1 MGEKMSKIK
10 TKEISTTEIT
20 AKDISRKTISAKDIS
35 TRVREAGVVGAGG
48 AGFPTHVKL
57 SAQAEIVIVNAAE
70 CEPLLKTDQQLAAR
84 HPDLLIKGLTLAMEA
99 TGAQKGIIA
108 LKAKYKDGIAALEP
122 YIADTNNL
130 EIAIMPDIY
139 PAGDEVI
146 TIWLT
151 TGRRVPPGGIP
162 LNIGVVV
169 NNVQTLIN
177 VARAVDG
184 TPVTTRTLTV
194 TGAVKQPVTVT
205 VPIGT
210 SLRDVLEL
218 AGGGSEDL
226 TYINGGP
233 MMGTL
238 ITDLSAPVTKT
249 TGGLIALPKD
259 HMLIERKRKTIEII
273 LRIAKTVC
281 EQCSFCTEL
290 CPRHII
296 GHELSPHRLIRAVNY
311 QNLGSPSLVTSALTC
326 SECGV
331 CEAYACPVG
340 ISPLRVNIALK
351 AELRAKGIKYQGEL
365 GNVDPMAKQRLIP
378 SSRLMDRLRLRSWYK
393 EAPLSLEVYQPD
405 EVTLKLQQHI
415 GALAV
420 PVVKV
425 GDVVRVGQLVGEIP
439 EGALGAKV
447 HASIDGTVKEIT
459 PQTITIRKGG
469 AAK

>member
-1 MGEKMSKIK
+1 MNNGESIN
-10 TKEISTTEIT
+10 ELSAEQIST
-20 AKDISRKTISAKDIS
+20 DQISADQIS
-35 TRVREAGVVGAGG
+35 TDVRNAGVVGAGG

-57 SAQAEIVIVNAAE
+57 SAKAEIVIVNAAE

-84 HPDLLIKGLTLAMEA
+84 YPDQVVKGLILAMKA

-108 LKAKYKDGIAALEP
+108 LKAKYKDAIAALEP
-122 YIADTNNL
+122 CIADTDTL
-130 EIAIMPDIY
+130 ELAIMPDIY

-184 TPVTTRTLTV
+184 IPVTTRTLTV
-194 TGAVKQPVTVT
+194 TGAVKGPKTVT

-218 AGGGSEDL
+218 AGGIDPDL
-226 TYINGGP
+226 TYISGGP

-238 ITDLSAPVTKT
+238 ITDLSTPVTKT
-249 TGGLIALPKD
+249 TGGLIGLPKD
-259 HMLIERKRKTIEII
+259 HPLIKRKGMSVETV

-290 CPRHII
+290 CPRHIL

-311 QNLGSPSLVTSALTC
+311 KNVGDPRLVTSALTC

-351 AELRAKGIKYQGEL
+351 AELRAKGIQYQGEL
-365 GNVDPMAKQRLIP
+365 GKVDPMANHRLIP
-378 SSRLMDRLRLRSWYK
+378 SSRLMDRLRLRPWYK
-393 EAPLSLEVYQPD
+393 EAPLSFDEYQPD

-415 GALAV
+415 GAPAV
-420 PVVKV
+420 PVVNV
-425 GDVVRVGQLVGEIP
+425 GDVVQVGQLIGEIP

-447 HASIDGTVKEIT
+447 HASLDGTVIQRT
-459 PQTITIRKGG
+459 AQTITIRKGG
-469 AAK
+469 ATQ

>member
-1 MGEKMSKIK
+1 MKRLNDKPVN
-10 TKEISTTEIT
+10 TIST
-20 AKDISRKTISAKDIS
+20 K
-35 TRVREAGVVGAGG
+35 VREAGVVGAGG

-57 SAQAEIVIVNAAE
+57 AAQAEIVIVNGAE

-84 HPDLLIKGLTLAMEA
+84 YPEQLIKGLTLAMEA
-99 TGAQKGIIA
+99 TGAKQGIIA
-108 LKAKYKDGIAALEP
+108 LKAKYKEAIMALEP
-122 YIADTNNL
+122 YLTEQVQISIL
-130 EIAIMPDIY
+130 PDIY

-177 VARAVDG
+177 VARAYVG
-184 TPVTTRTLTV
+184 EPVTTRTLTV
-194 TGAVKQPVTVT
+194 TGAVKNPITVT

-210 SLRDVLEL
+210 SLREVLEL
-218 AGGGSEDL
+218 AGGGIAEDL
-226 TYINGGP
+226 RYINGGP
-233 MMGTL
+233 MMGRL
-238 ITDLSAPVTKT
+238 ITDLTEPVTKT

-259 HMLIERKRKTIEII
+259 HLLIERKSKSLETI

-290 CPRHII
+290 CPRHLI
-296 GHELSPHRLIRAVNY
+296 GHELSPHLLIRAVNY
-311 QNLGSPSLVTSALTC
+311 KNLGKPSMLTSALTC

-340 ISPLRVNIALK
+340 ISPLRVNQALK
-351 AELRAKGIKYQGEL
+351 AELRAKGLKYLGEL
-365 GNVDPMAKQRLIP
+365 GNVDPMANHRLIP
-378 SSRLMDRLRLRSWYK
+378 TSRLMDRLNLRSLYS
-393 EAPLSLEVYQPD
+393 EAPLSLENYVPD

-415 GALAV
+415 GAPAIAKV
-420 PVVKV
+420 QV
-425 GDVVRVGQLVGEIP
+425 GDVVSQGQVVGEIP
-439 EGALGAKV
+439 EGALGARI
-447 HASIDGTVKEIT
+447 HASVSGTVIEVT
-459 PQTITIRKGG
+459 PQTITVRKGG

>member
-1 MGEKMSKIK
+1 MNNGERIK
-10 TKEISTTEIT
+10 ALSAQPISIDPLSAEQIST
-20 AKDISRKTISAKDIS
+20 A
-35 TRVREAGVVGAGG
+35 VRNAGVVGAGG

-57 SAQAEIVIVNAAE
+57 SAKAEVVIVNAAE

-84 HPDLLIKGLTLAMEA
+84 YPDQVVKGLILAMKA

-108 LKAKYKDGIAALEP
+108 LKAKYKDAIAALEP
-122 YIADTNNL
+122 YLADTNTIDL
-130 EIAIMPDIY
+130 AIMPDIY

-184 TPVTTRTLTV
+184 LPVTTRTLTV
-194 TGAVKQPVTVT
+194 TGAVKKPITVT

-210 SLRDVLEL
+210 FLRDVLDL
-218 AGGGSEDL
+218 AGGVDPDL
-226 TYINGGP
+226 TYISGGP

-238 ITDLSAPVTKT
+238 ITDLSTPVTKT
-249 TGGLIALPKD
+249 TGGLIGLPKD
-259 HMLIERKRKTIEII
+259 HPLIKRKGMTVETV

-290 CPRHII
+290 CPRHIL

-311 QNLGSPSLVTSALTC
+311 KKVGDPLLVTSALTC

-351 AELRAKGIKYQGEL
+351 AELRAKGIRYQGEL
-365 GNVDPMAKQRLIP
+365 GKVDPMAMHRLIP
-378 SSRLMDRLRLRSWYK
+378 SSRLMDRLKLRPWYK
-393 EAPLSLEVYQPD
+393 EAPLSLEEYQPE

-415 GALAV
+415 GAPADPIV
-420 PVVKV
+420 NV
-425 GDVVRVGQLVGEIP
+425 GDVVQVGQLIGEIP
-439 EGALGAKV
+439 EGSLGAKV
-447 HASIDGTVKEIT
+447 HASLDGTVIQRT
-459 PQTITIRKGG
+459 GQTITIRKGG
-469 AAK
+469 ATL

>member
-1 MGEKMSKIK
+1 MNDKS
-10 TKEISTTEIT
+10 TNNISPNGLST
-20 AKDISRKTISAKDIS
+20 KDITTI
-35 TRVREAGVVGAGG
+35 VREAGVVGAGG

-57 SAQAEIVIVNAAE
+57 AAQAEIVVVNGAE
-70 CEPLLKTDQQLAAR
+70 CEPMLKTDQQLAASY
-84 HPDLLIKGLTLAMEA
+84 PDQLIKGLNIAMKA

-108 LKAKYKDGIAALEP
+108 LKAKYQAAIQALKP
-122 YIADTNNL
+122 YLTDQMQ
-130 EIAIMPDIY
+130 IAIMPDIY

-162 LNIGVVV
+162 INIGVVV

-177 VARAVDG
+177 VAKAYEG
-184 TPVTTRTLTV
+184 EPVTSRTITV
-194 TGAVKQPVTVT
+194 TGAVKKPLTVT

-210 SLRDVLEL
+210 SLQEVLDL
-218 AGGGSEDL
+218 AGGGRGDEL
-226 TYINGGP
+226 AYMLGGP
-233 MMGTL
+233 MMGSL

-259 HMLIERKRKTIEII
+259 HPLIQRKRMPLETV

-311 QNLGSPSLVTSALTC
+311 KAMLDLQTLTSALTC
-326 SECGV
+326 SECGI

-340 ISPLRVNIALK
+340 ISPLRVNRALK

-365 GNVDPMAKQRLIP
+365 GKEDTMVQHRLIP
-378 SSRLMDRLRLRSWYK
+378 SSRLVQRLKLGPWYK
-393 EAPLSLEVYQPD
+393 EAPLALETYEPKEVSLN
-405 EVTLKLQQHI
+405 LQQHI
-415 GALAV
+415 GVPAI

-425 GDVVRVGQLVGEIP
+425 GEIVQRGQVVGEIP
-439 EGALGAKV
+439 EGALGARV
-447 HASIDGTVKEIT
+447 HE
-459 PQTITIRKGG
+459 
-469 AAK
+469 

>member
-1 MGEKMSKIK
+1 M
-10 TKEISTTEIT
+10 KEIS
-20 AKDISRKTISAKDIS
+20 A
-35 TRVREAGVVGAGG
+35 RVREAGVVGAGG

-70 CEPLLKTDQQLAAR
+70 CEPLLKTDQQLIAR
-84 HPDLLIKGLTLAMEA
+84 SPELLVKGLTLAMEA

-108 LKAKYKDGIAALEP
+108 LKAKYKDAIAALEP
-122 YIADTNNL
+122 LITNTEKL

-177 VARAVDG
+177 VARAIEG

-194 TGAVKQPVTVT
+194 TGAVKNPVTVT

-210 SLRDVLEL
+210 AIRDVIEL

-226 TYINGGP
+226 AYINGGP

-238 ITDLSAPVTKT
+238 IPDLSASVTKT
-249 TGGLIALPKD
+249 TGGLIALPND
-259 HMLIERKRKTIEII
+259 HMLIQRKRKTVENI

-311 QNLGSPSLVTSALTC
+311 KNVTDPSLVTSALTC

-331 CEAYACPVG
+331 CEAYSCPVG

-365 GNVDPMAKQRLIP
+365 GKEDPMAKHRLIP
-378 SSRLMDRLRLRSWYK
+378 SSRLLDRLRLRPWYK
-393 EAPLSLEVYQPD
+393 EAPLSLEVYEPD

-415 GALAV
+415 GAPAV

-425 GDVVRVGQLVGEIP
+425 GDAVHVGQLIGEIP

-447 HASIDGTVKEIT
+447 HASIKGTVIHMT
-459 PQTITIRKGG
+459 PETITIRKGG

>member
-1 MGEKMSKIK
+1 MNNGERIK
-10 TKEISTTEIT
+10 ELRAEPISIEQL
-20 AKDISRKTISAKDIS
+20 SAEQLS
-35 TRVREAGVVGAGG
+35 AAVRNAGVVGAGG

-57 SAQAEIVIVNAAE
+57 SAQAELVIVNAAE

-84 HPDLLIKGLTLAMEA
+84 YPDQVVKGLILAMKA

-108 LKAKYKDGIAALEP
+108 LKAKYKDAIAALEP
-122 YIADTNNL
+122 YIADSDTL
-130 EIAIMPDIY
+130 ELAIMPDIY

-184 TPVTTRTLTV
+184 IPVTTRTLTV
-194 TGAVKQPVTVT
+194 TGAVKKPMTVT

-218 AGGGSEDL
+218 AGGVDPDL
-226 TYINGGP
+226 TYISGGP

-238 ITDLSAPVTKT
+238 ITDLSTPVTKT
-249 TGGLIALPKD
+249 TGGLIGLPKD
-259 HMLIERKRKTIEII
+259 HPLIKRKGMTVETV

-290 CPRHII
+290 CPRHIL

-311 QNLGSPSLVTSALTC
+311 KNVGDPLLVTSALTC

-351 AELRAKGIKYQGEL
+351 AELRAKGIRYQGEL
-365 GNVDPMAKQRLIP
+365 GKVDPMANHRLIP
-378 SSRLMDRLRLRSWYK
+378 SSRLMDRLRLRPWYK
-393 EAPLSLEVYQPD
+393 EAPLSLDEYQPD

-415 GALAV
+415 GAPSD
-420 PVVKV
+420 PVVNV
-425 GDVVRVGQLVGEIP
+425 GDVVQVGQVIGEIP
-439 EGALGAKV
+439 EGSLGAKV
-447 HASIDGTVKEIT
+447 HASLDGTVIQRT
-459 PQTITIRKGG
+459 AQSITIRKGG
-469 AAK
+469 ATP

>member
-1 MGEKMSKIK
+1 MNNGERIK
-10 TKEISTTEIT
+10 ELSAEPISIEQLSAEQIST
-20 AKDISRKTISAKDIS
+20 A
-35 TRVREAGVVGAGG
+35 VRNAGVVGAGG

-57 SAQAEIVIVNAAE
+57 SAKAEVVIVNAAE

-84 HPDLLIKGLTLAMEA
+84 YPDQVVKGLILAMKA

-108 LKAKYKDGIAALEP
+108 LKAKYKDAIAALEP
-122 YIADTNNL
+122 YIADSDTL
-130 EIAIMPDIY
+130 ELAIMPDIY

-184 TPVTTRTLTV
+184 IPVTTRTLTV
-194 TGAVKQPVTVT
+194 TGAVKKPMTVT

-218 AGGGSEDL
+218 AGGVDPDL
-226 TYINGGP
+226 TYISGGP

-238 ITDLSAPVTKT
+238 ITDLSTPVTKT
-249 TGGLIALPKD
+249 TGGLIGLPKD
-259 HMLIERKRKTIEII
+259 HPLIKRKGMTVENV

-290 CPRHII
+290 CPRHIL

-311 QNLGSPSLVTSALTC
+311 KNVGDPLLVTSALTC

-351 AELRAKGIKYQGEL
+351 AELRAKGIRYQGEL
-365 GNVDPMAKQRLIP
+365 GKVDPMANHRLIP
-378 SSRLMDRLRLRSWYK
+378 SSRLMDRLRLRPWYK
-393 EAPLSLEVYQPD
+393 EAPLSLDEYQPE

-415 GALAV
+415 GAPAV
-420 PVVKV
+420 PVVNV
-425 GDVVRVGQLVGEIP
+425 GDAVQVGQVIGEIP
-439 EGALGAKV
+439 EGSLGAKV
-447 HASIDGTVKEIT
+447 HASLDGTVIQRT
-459 PQTITIRKGG
+459 AQSITIRKGG
-469 AAK
+469 ATP

>member
-1 MGEKMSKIK
+1 MNNGERIK
-10 TKEISTTEIT
+10 ELRAEPISIEQF
-20 AKDISRKTISAKDIS
+20 SAEQLS
-35 TRVREAGVVGAGG
+35 AAVRNAGVVGAGG

-57 SAQAEIVIVNAAE
+57 SAQAELVIVNAAE

-84 HPDLLIKGLTLAMEA
+84 YPDQVVKGLILAMKA

-108 LKAKYKDGIAALEP
+108 LKAKYKDAIAALEP
-122 YIADTNNL
+122 YIADSDTL
-130 EIAIMPDIY
+130 ELAIMPDIY

-184 TPVTTRTLTV
+184 IPVTTRTLTV
-194 TGAVKQPVTVT
+194 TGAVKKPMTVT

-218 AGGGSEDL
+218 AGGVDPDL
-226 TYINGGP
+226 TYISGGP

-238 ITDLSAPVTKT
+238 ITDLSTPVTKT
-249 TGGLIALPKD
+249 TGGLIGLPKD
-259 HMLIERKRKTIEII
+259 HPLIKRKGMTVETV

-290 CPRHII
+290 CPRHIL

-311 QNLGSPSLVTSALTC
+311 KNVGDPLLVTSALTC

-351 AELRAKGIKYQGEL
+351 AELRAKGIRYQGEL
-365 GNVDPMAKQRLIP
+365 GKVDPMANHRLIP
-378 SSRLMDRLRLRSWYK
+378 SSRLMDRLRLRPWYK
-393 EAPLSLEVYQPD
+393 EAPLSLDEYQPD

-415 GALAV
+415 GAPSD
-420 PVVKV
+420 PVVNV
-425 GDVVRVGQLVGEIP
+425 GDVVQVGQVIGEIP
-439 EGALGAKV
+439 EGSLGAKV
-447 HASIDGTVKEIT
+447 HASLDGTVIQRT
-459 PQTITIRKGG
+459 AQSITIRKGG
-469 AAK
+469 ATP

>member
-1 MGEKMSKIK
+1 MIDISADQ
-10 TKEISTTEIT
+10 ISTHV
-20 AKDISRKTISAKDIS
+20 KD
-35 TRVREAGVVGAGG
+35 AGVVGAGG

-57 SAQAEIVIVNAAE
+57 SAKAEIVIVNAAE

-84 HPDLLIKGLTLAMEA
+84 YPDQVVKGLSLSMKA
-99 TGAQKGIIA
+99 TGAQQGIIA
-108 LKAKYKDGIAALEP
+108 LKAKYKDAIAVLEP
-122 YIADTNNL
+122 HLTPNMQL
-130 EIAIMPDIY
+130 AIMPDIY

-177 VARAVDG
+177 VANAVDG
-184 TPVTTRTLTV
+184 KPVTTRTLTV
-194 TGAVKQPVTVT
+194 TGAVNNPITVT

-210 SLRDVLEL
+210 SMHDVLEL
-218 AGGGSEDL
+218 AGGIDKDL
-226 TYINGGP
+226 MYISGGP

-238 ITDLSAPVTKT
+238 ITDLSTPVTKT
-249 TGGLIALPKD
+249 TGGLIGLPKE
-259 HMLIERKRKTIEII
+259 HPLIKRKTMTVEAV

-296 GHELSPHRLIRAVNY
+296 GHELSPHRLIRAMNY
-311 QNLGSPSLVTSALTC
+311 KSIGDPSLVTTALTC

-351 AELRAKGIKYQGEL
+351 AELRAKGIKYHGEL
-365 GNVDPMAKQRLIP
+365 GKEDPMAKHRLVP
-378 SSRLMDRLRLRSWYK
+378 SSRLMDRLRLRPWYK
-393 EAPLSLEVYQPD
+393 EAPLSLKVYEPD
-405 EVTLKLQQHI
+405 EVTLKFQQHI
-415 GALAV
+415 GAPAI

-425 GDVVRVGQLVGEIP
+425 GDVVRVGQLIGEIP

-447 HASIDGTVKEIT
+447 HASIEGSVTQIT

>member
-1 MGEKMSKIK
+1 MGEKMSDISMI
-10 TKEISTTEIT
+10 EIST
-20 AKDISRKTISAKDIS
+20 KVK
-35 TRVREAGVVGAGG
+35 EAGVVGAGG

-57 SAQAEIVIVNAAE
+57 AAQAEIVIVNAAE
-70 CEPLLKTDQQLAAR
+70 CEPLLKTDQQLAAS
-84 HPDLLIKGLTLAMEA
+84 HPELLIRGLTLAMEA

-108 LKAKYKDGIAALEP
+108 LKAKYKDAIAALEP
-122 YIADTNNL
+122 YISNTNNI

-194 TGAVKQPVTVT
+194 TGAVKKPITVT
-205 VPIGT
+205 VPIGM
-210 SLRDVLEL
+210 SIRDVLEL

-226 TYINGGP
+226 AYINGGP

-249 TGGLIALPKD
+249 TGGLIALPND
-259 HMLIERKRKTIEII
+259 HMLIQRKRKTVESI

-296 GHELSPHRLIRAVNY
+296 GHELSPHRLIRAVIYKNVGDP
-311 QNLGSPSLVTSALTC
+311 LLVTSALTC

-351 AELRAKGIKYQGEL
+351 TELRAKGIKYQGEL
-365 GNVDPMAKQRLIP
+365 GNVDPMAKHRLIP
-378 SSRLMDRLRLRSWYK
+378 SSRLMDRLRLRPWYK
-393 EAPLSLEVYQPD
+393 EAPLSLEAYEPD
-405 EVTLKLQQHI
+405 EVMLKLQQHI
-415 GALAV
+415 GAPAV
-420 PVVKV
+420 SVVKV
-425 GDVVRVGQLVGEIP
+425 GDIVRVGQLVGEIP

-447 HASIDGTVKEIT
+447 HASIEGTVIQMT
-459 PQTITIRKGG
+459 LQTITIRKGG

>member
-1 MGEKMSKIK
+1 MNNGERIK
-10 TKEISTTEIT
+10 ALSAQPISIDPLSAEQIST
-20 AKDISRKTISAKDIS
+20 A
-35 TRVREAGVVGAGG
+35 VRNAGVVGAGG

-57 SAQAEIVIVNAAE
+57 SAKAEVVIVNAAE

-84 HPDLLIKGLTLAMEA
+84 YPDQVVKGLILAMKA

-108 LKAKYKDGIAALEP
+108 LKAKYKDAIAALEP
-122 YIADTNNL
+122 YLADTNTIDL
-130 EIAIMPDIY
+130 AIMPDIY

-184 TPVTTRTLTV
+184 LPVTTRTLTV
-194 TGAVKQPVTVT
+194 TGAVKKPITVT

-210 SLRDVLEL
+210 SLRDVLDL
-218 AGGGSEDL
+218 AGGVDPDL
-226 TYINGGP
+226 TYISGGP

-238 ITDLSAPVTKT
+238 ITDLSTPVTKT
-249 TGGLIALPKD
+249 TGGLIGLPKD
-259 HMLIERKRKTIEII
+259 HPLIKRKGMTVETV

-290 CPRHII
+290 CPRHIL

-311 QNLGSPSLVTSALTC
+311 KKVGDPLLVTSALTC

-351 AELRAKGIKYQGEL
+351 AELRAKGIRYQGEL
-365 GNVDPMAKQRLIP
+365 GKVDPMAMHRLIP
-378 SSRLMDRLRLRSWYK
+378 SSRLMDRLKLRPWYK
-393 EAPLSLEVYQPD
+393 EAPLSLEEYQPE

-415 GALAV
+415 GAPADPIV
-420 PVVKV
+420 NV
-425 GDVVRVGQLVGEIP
+425 GDVVQVGQLIGEIP
-439 EGALGAKV
+439 EGSLGAKV
-447 HASIDGTVKEIT
+447 HASLDGTVIQRT
-459 PQTITIRKGG
+459 GQTITIRKGG
-469 AAK
+469 ATP

>member
-1 MGEKMSKIK
+1 MNNGERIK
-10 TKEISTTEIT
+10 ELSAEPISIEQLS
-20 AKDISRKTISAKDIS
+20 AEQISAA
-35 TRVREAGVVGAGG
+35 VRNAGVVGAGG

-57 SAQAEIVIVNAAE
+57 TAKAELVIVNAAE

-84 HPDLLIKGLTLAMEA
+84 YPDQVVKGLILAMKA

-108 LKAKYKDGIAALEP
+108 LKAKYKDAIAALEP
-122 YIADTNNL
+122 YIADSDTL
-130 EIAIMPDIY
+130 ELAIMPDIY

-184 TPVTTRTLTV
+184 IPVTTRTLTV
-194 TGAVKQPVTVT
+194 TGAVKKPMTVT

-218 AGGGSEDL
+218 AGGVDPDL
-226 TYINGGP
+226 TYISGGP

-238 ITDLSAPVTKT
+238 IADLSTPVTKT
-249 TGGLIALPKD
+249 TGGLIGLPKD
-259 HMLIERKRKTIEII
+259 HPLIKRKGMTVETV

-290 CPRHII
+290 CPRHIL

-311 QNLGSPSLVTSALTC
+311 KKVGDPLLVTSALTC

-351 AELRAKGIKYQGEL
+351 AELRAKGIRYQGEL
-365 GNVDPMAKQRLIP
+365 GKVDPMANHRLIP
-378 SSRLMDRLRLRSWYK
+378 SSRLMDRLRLRPWYK
-393 EAPLSLEVYQPD
+393 EAPLSLDEYQPD

-415 GALAV
+415 GAPAD
-420 PVVKV
+420 PVVNV
-425 GDVVRVGQLVGEIP
+425 GDAVQVGQVIGEIP
-439 EGALGAKV
+439 EGSLGAKV
-447 HASIDGTVKEIT
+447 HASLDGTVIQRT
-459 PQTITIRKGG
+459 AQSITIRKGG
-469 AAK
+469 ATP

>member
-1 MGEKMSKIK
+1 MSEMSM
-10 TKEISTTEIT
+10 KEIS
-20 AKDISRKTISAKDIS
+20 AK
-35 TRVREAGVVGAGG
+35 VREAGVVGAGG

-57 SAQAEIVIVNAAE
+57 SARAEIVIVNAAE

-84 HPDLLIKGLTLAMEA
+84 YPDLLVKGLTLAMEA

-108 LKAKYKDGIAALEP
+108 LKGKYKDAIGALELHIKN
-122 YIADTNNL
+122 YKDL
-130 EIAIMPDIY
+130 EISIMPDIY

-162 LNIGVVV
+162 LDIGVVV

-177 VARAVDG
+177 VARAVEG

-194 TGAVKQPVTVT
+194 TGAVKKPITVT

-210 SLRDVLEL
+210 PLRDILEL
-218 AGGGSEDL
+218 AGGGSGEL
-226 TYINGGP
+226 AYINGGP

-238 ITDLSAPVTKT
+238 ITDLSTPVTKT

-259 HMLIERKRKTIEII
+259 HMLIQRKGQRVETI

-281 EQCSFCTEL
+281 EQCNFCTEL

-311 QNLGSPSLVTSALTC
+311 KNISAPSLVTTALTC

-365 GNVDPMAKQRLIP
+365 GKVDPMARHRLIP
-378 SSRLMDRLRLRSWYK
+378 SSRLMDRLRLRPWYK
-393 EAPLSLEVYQPD
+393 EAPLSAEMYVPD

-415 GALAV
+415 GAPAIS
-420 PVVKV
+420 VVQV
-425 GDVVRVGQLVGEIP
+425 GDVVHVGQLIGKIP
-439 EGALGAKV
+439 DGALGANV
-447 HASIDGTVKEIT
+447 HASIEGRVINVT

>member
-1 MGEKMSKIK
+1 MRIHELSPDS
-10 TKEISTTEIT
+10 ISTH
-20 AKDISRKTISAKDIS
+20 
-35 TRVREAGVVGAGG
+35 VRNAGVVGAGG

-57 SAQAEIVIVNAAE
+57 SAKAEIVIVNAAE
-70 CEPLLKTDQQLAAR
+70 CEPLLKTDQQLAALY
-84 HPDLLIKGLTLAMEA
+84 PEQVVQGLSLAMKA
-99 TGAQKGIIA
+99 TGAGQGIIA
-108 LKAKYKDGIAALEP
+108 LKAKYEAAIAALEP
-122 YIADTNNL
+122 HLSPNMTL
-130 EIAIMPDIY
+130 SIMPDIY

-177 VARAVDG
+177 VARAVEG

-194 TGAVKQPVTVT
+194 TGAVKVPKTVT

-210 SLRDVLEL
+210 ALSDVLEL
-218 AGGGSEDL
+218 AGGVDSDL
-226 TYINGGP
+226 TYLNGGP

-249 TGGLIALPKD
+249 TGGLIGLPKN
-259 HMLIERKRKTIEII
+259 HPLIQRKMMSVDNV

-290 CPRHII
+290 CPRHLI

-311 QNLGSPSLVTSALTC
+311 KTVGDLSRITSALTC

-340 ISPLRVNIALK
+340 ISPLRVNKALK
-351 AELRAKGIKYQGEL
+351 AELRAQGLSYQGDL
-365 GNVDPMAKQRLIP
+365 GKVDPMAKHRLVP
-378 SSRLMDRLRLRSWYK
+378 SSRLMDRLRLRPWYK
-393 EAPLSLEVYQPD
+393 EAPLSQAIYEPE

-415 GALAV
+415 GAPAQAIV
-420 PVVKV
+420 QP
-425 GDVVRVGQLVGEIP
+425 GDLVRVGQLVAEIP
-439 EGALGAKV
+439 AGSLGARV
-447 HASIDGTVKEIT
+447 HASLHGIVTQIT
-459 PQTITIRKGG
+459 PQSITIRKGG
-469 AAK
+469 ATQ